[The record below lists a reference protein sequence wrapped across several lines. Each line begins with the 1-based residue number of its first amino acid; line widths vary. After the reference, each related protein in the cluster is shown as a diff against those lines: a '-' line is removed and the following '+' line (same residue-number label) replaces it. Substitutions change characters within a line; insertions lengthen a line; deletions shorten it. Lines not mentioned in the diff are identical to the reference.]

1 METVVFIACAII
13 CVVGA
18 LGVIIAKNP
27 VHSAL
32 MLVATLFG
40 VAVLFLAMD
49 AQFLAAVQ
57 VIVYAGAIVV
67 LFLFVIM
74 LFGVYRSENLRVEP
88 IAGQRPM
95 AIAVGVA
102 TLALGV
108 IIVAVATGGSP
119 TGDEAVTAP
128 ALDSVTAH
136 TQDATSVLRDNQSSG
151 EEFLPNV
158 RQLGRV
164 IFTDYVWAFEITGV
178 LLTIAVVGAI
188 ALSRRAQPGQAQQRR
203 ARRGASNNGA
213 ADSVATGGDVA
224 GGDVAGDNAGG
235 YEGTPLSEEPA

>member
-108 IIVAVATGGSP
+108 VIVAVATGGSP

-128 ALDSVTAH
+128 ALDSVTVH
-136 TQDATSVLRDNQSSG
+136 TQDAASALRDNQPSG

-188 ALSRRAQPGQAQQRR
+188 ALSRRAQSRR
-203 ARRGASNNGA
+203 SEEDDQDQEEDGADGA
-213 ADSVATGGDVA
+213 ALAA
-224 GGDVAGDNAGG
+224 
-235 YEGTPLSEEPA
+235 EGMTLGEETA

>member
-108 IIVAVATGGSP
+108 VIVAVATGGSP

-128 ALDSVTAH
+128 ALDSITAH
-136 TQDATSVLRDNQSSG
+136 TQDATSVLRDNQASG

-188 ALSRRAQPGQAQQRR
+188 ALSRRAQPGGAQPRR
-203 ARRGASNNGA
+203 VRRGASNNGA
-213 ADSVATGGDVA
+213 ADGVAT

>member
-108 IIVAVATGGSP
+108 VIVAVATGGSP

-128 ALDSVTAH
+128 ALDSVTVH
-136 TQDATSVLRDNQSSG
+136 TQDAATALRDNQPSG

-188 ALSRRAQPGQAQQRR
+188 ALSRRAQSRR
-203 ARRGASNNGA
+203 SEEDGKEADGA
-213 ADSVATGGDVA
+213 ALAA
-224 GGDVAGDNAGG
+224 
-235 YEGTPLSEEPA
+235 EGTPLSEEPA

>member
-1 METVVFIACAII
+1 METIVFIACAVI

-95 AIAVGVA
+95 AIAVGVS

-108 IIVAVATGGSP
+108 IIVAIATGGSP
-119 TGDEAVTAP
+119 TGDSAVTAP
-128 ALDSVTAH
+128 VLDSMTAH
-136 TQDATSVLRDNQSSG
+136 TQDATSVFNDNQSSG

-164 IFTDYVWAFEITGV
+164 IFTEYVWAFEITGI

-188 ALSRRAQPGQAQQRR
+188 ALSRRAQPTRKQDEALSDTALSDTGRE
-203 ARRGASNNGA
+203 AR
-213 ADSVATGGDVA
+213 
-224 GGDVAGDNAGG
+224 
-235 YEGTPLSEEPA
+235 

>member
-108 IIVAVATGGSP
+108 VIVAVATGGSP

-128 ALDSVTAH
+128 ALDSITAH

-188 ALSRRAQPGQAQQRR
+188 ALSRRAQPGGAQPRR
-203 ARRGASNNGA
+203 ARRGASDNGA
-213 ADSVATGGDVA
+213 SDGVAT

>member
-108 IIVAVATGGSP
+108 VIVAVATGGSP

-128 ALDSVTAH
+128 ALDSVTVH
-136 TQDATSVLRDNQSSG
+136 TQDAATALRDNQPSG

-188 ALSRRAQPGQAQQRR
+188 ALSRRAQSRR
-203 ARRGASNNGA
+203 DDQEEDGADGA
-213 ADSVATGGDVA
+213 AI
-224 GGDVAGDNAGG
+224 
-235 YEGTPLSEEPA
+235 GTPLSEEPA

>member
-1 METVVFIACAII
+1 M
-13 CVVGA
+13 
-18 LGVIIAKNP
+18 IIAKNP

-95 AIAVGVA
+95 AIAVGVS

-108 IIVAVATGGSP
+108 IIVAIATGGSP
-119 TGDEAVTAP
+119 TGDSAVTAP
-128 ALDSVTAH
+128 VLDSMTAH
-136 TQDATSVLRDNQSSG
+136 TQDATSVFNDNQSSG

-164 IFTDYVWAFEITGV
+164 IFTEYVWAFEITGI

-188 ALSRRAQPGQAQQRR
+188 ALSRRAQPTRKQDTALSDTERE
-203 ARRGASNNGA
+203 AR
-213 ADSVATGGDVA
+213 
-224 GGDVAGDNAGG
+224 
-235 YEGTPLSEEPA
+235 

>member
-1 METVVFIACAII
+1 METIVFIACAVI

-95 AIAVGVA
+95 AIAVGVS

-108 IIVAVATGGSP
+108 IIVAIATGGSP
-119 TGDEAVTAP
+119 TGDSAVTAP
-128 ALDSVTAH
+128 VLDSMTAH
-136 TQDATSVLRDNQSSG
+136 TQDATSVFNDNQSSG

-164 IFTDYVWAFEITGV
+164 IFTEYVWAFEITGI

-188 ALSRRAQPGQAQQRR
+188 ALSRRAQPTRKQDTALSDTERE
-203 ARRGASNNGA
+203 AR
-213 ADSVATGGDVA
+213 
-224 GGDVAGDNAGG
+224 
-235 YEGTPLSEEPA
+235 

>member
-1 METVVFIACAII
+1 MMETVVFIACAVI

-88 IAGQRPM
+88 IAGQRPL
-95 AIAVGVA
+95 AIAVGIS
-102 TLALGV
+102 TLALGI

-119 TGDEAVTAP
+119 TGDSAVTAP
-128 ALDSVTAH
+128 ALDSMTAH
-136 TQDATSVLRDNQSSG
+136 TQSATSVLSDNQSTG

-164 IFTDYVWAFEITGV
+164 IFTDYVWAFEITGI

-188 ALSRRAQPGQAQQRR
+188 ALSRRAQSRR
-203 ARRGASNNGA
+203 SEEELDAAGLEASGS
-213 ADSVATGGDVA
+213 DTA
-224 GGDVAGDNAGG
+224 GGSMTGAGA
-235 YEGTPLSEEPA
+235 

>member
-108 IIVAVATGGSP
+108 VIVAVATGGSP

-128 ALDSVTAH
+128 ALDSITAH

-188 ALSRRAQPGQAQQRR
+188 ALSRRAQPGGAQQRR
-203 ARRGASNNGA
+203 ARRGASDNGA
-213 ADSVATGGDVA
+213 SDGFAIGGDVA

>member
-1 METVVFIACAII
+1 MELIVFIACAVI

-18 LGVIIAKNP
+18 IGVVAATNP

-40 VAVLFLAMD
+40 VAVLFLSMD

-88 IAGQRPM
+88 IAGQRPL
-95 AIAVGVA
+95 AIAVAVA
-102 TLALGV
+102 TLALAV
-108 IIVAVATGGSP
+108 VVVAVAVDGSP
-119 TGDEAVTAP
+119 TGRLSDTEELV
-128 ALDSVTAH
+128 DSVTVH
-136 TQDATSVLRDNQSSG
+136 PTSATAAIADNHPDG
-151 EEFLPNV
+151 TEVFPNV
-158 RQLGRV
+158 EQLGRV
-164 IFTDYVWAFEITGV
+164 IFTDYVWAFEITAI

-188 ALSRRAQPGQAQQRR
+188 AL
-203 ARRGASNNGA
+203 ARRHRDEEELGA
-213 ADSVATGGDVA
+213 AAAVDAAGSAADPATTSQ
-224 GGDVAGDNAGG
+224 
-235 YEGTPLSEEPA
+235 ES

>member
-108 IIVAVATGGSP
+108 VIVAVATGGSP

-128 ALDSVTAH
+128 TLDSVTVH
-136 TQDATSVLRDNQSSG
+136 TQDAATALSDNQPSG

-188 ALSRRAQPGQAQQRR
+188 ALSRRAQSRRDGQEED
-203 ARRGASNNGA
+203 GADGA
-213 ADSVATGGDVA
+213 ALAA
-224 GGDVAGDNAGG
+224 
-235 YEGTPLSEEPA
+235 EGTPLSEESA

>member
-1 METVVFIACAII
+1 MMETVVFIACAVI

-18 LGVIIAKNP
+18 LGVIVAKNP

-88 IAGQRPM
+88 IAGQRPL
-95 AIAVGVA
+95 AIAVGIS
-102 TLALGV
+102 TLALGI

-119 TGDEAVTAP
+119 TGDSAVTAP
-128 ALDSVTAH
+128 ALDSMTAH
-136 TQDATSVLRDNQSSG
+136 TQSATFVFSDNQSTG

-164 IFTDYVWAFEITGV
+164 IFTDYVWAFEITGI

-188 ALSRRAQPGQAQQRR
+188 ALSRRAR
-203 ARRGASNNGA
+203 SE
-213 ADSVATGGDVA
+213 SSEA
-224 GGDVAGDNAGG
+224 GGSDTAGG
-235 YEGTPLSEEPA
+235 SMTGAGA